1 MSAGRKPGLTS
12 KELAAVPL
20 ALLLA
25 SLPAGEVVCR
35 LSPT

>member
-12 KELAAVPL
+12 KELVAVV
-20 ALLLA
+20 LLLA